1 MILLVG
7 GWDKGSEGFLKFVL
21 LCENM
26 LKFIKWVIIYFCCF
40 DFDGFDF
47 DWYFFVLRDSSLQD
61 KK

>member
-26 LKFIKWVIIYFCCF
+26 LKFIKWVVIYFCCF

-47 DWYFFVLRDSSLQD
+47 DW
-61 KK
+61 